1 MNIKLI
7 GVLTA
12 VSIIFLSI
20 TAESSAACA
29 KDCVTIVTTDFKG
42 RPPFK
47 RSYETITATEI
58 LPVKV
63 EKVGE
68 LTEVRT
74 VDFRGRPPF
83 KRQTER
89 LPKVEIDE
97 FKFSAEKESAKL
109 KHRRVGGS
117 SMFKKR
123 R

>member
-1 MNIKLI
+1 MNIRLI
-7 GVLTA
+7 GVLSS
-12 VSIIFLSI
+12 VDIIFLSI
-20 TAESSAACA
+20 IAESSAACA

-68 LTEVRT
+68 LRKVRT
-74 VDFRGRPPF
+74 VDFTGRPPF
-83 KRQTER
+83 KRHTEL

-97 FKFSAEKESAKL
+97 IKFSAEKESTKP
-109 KHRRVGGS
+109 KRRRVGGS